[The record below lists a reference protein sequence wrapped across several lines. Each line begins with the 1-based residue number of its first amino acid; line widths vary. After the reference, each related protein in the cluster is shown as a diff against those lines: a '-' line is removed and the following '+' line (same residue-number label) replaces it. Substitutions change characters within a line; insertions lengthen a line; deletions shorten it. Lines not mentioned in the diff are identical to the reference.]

1 MLCDLVFSAQEFLK
15 ILPGLAIFPLTF
27 YLGWK
32 KIGYRVTGSVTST
45 HQRTSAPRISQIVLV
60 NHKDRPIPVCAV
72 QAVIAG
78 KRTFTIEEFDPP
90 LILKALESIT
100 IETTPYSSLD
110 FSDGPWK
117 PPFNSKELEIFLIT
131 SGKTVPVAIE
141 NHPTIRKL
149 QTFLPYE
156 HGTKSRFKFNGK
168 VYNKDV
174 AYAIAYKEG
183 TERRTAFV
191 DISGFISEDW
201 DYKFNCLPTE
211 ALTSKQAVFECLK
224 QAGFTD
230 KFTIY
235 DIVPLQDQFHSA
247 KQE

>member
-1 MLCDLVFSAQEFLK
+1 MSCDLVFSVQEFLK

-27 YLGWK
+27 YLAWK
-32 KIGYRVTGSVTST
+32 KIGYRVTGSITST
-45 HQRTSAPRISQIVLV
+45 LQRTSAPRISHIVLV
-60 NHKDRPIPVCAV
+60 NHKDRPIPVYAV

-78 KRTFTIEEFDPP
+78 KKTFTIEEFDPP

-117 PPFNSKELEIFLIT
+117 PAFSSKELEIFLIT
-131 SGKTVPVAIE
+131 SGKTVKVEIE
-141 NHPTIRKL
+141 SHPSIRKL

-156 HGTKSRFKFNGK
+156 HGVKSSFKFNGK
-168 VYNKDV
+168 VYNKEV
-174 AYAIAYKEG
+174 AYAIAYKAGE
-183 TERRTAFV
+183 EKRIAFV
-191 DISGFISEDW
+191 DVAGLISEDW

-211 ALTSKQAVFECLK
+211 ALTSKQAVFDFLK

-235 DIVPLQDQFHSA
+235 DIVPLQDQF
-247 KQE
+247 QTPQQG